1 MVAINTA
8 TATSV
13 PIASPAAPG
22 HGTGPR
28 GGRNTVASVP
38 CTFMLDLAQPRRHR
52 RRMTAE
58 TAGRAHGAPSER

>member
-13 PIASPAAPG
+13 PIASPAALG

-38 CTFMLDLAQPRRHR
+38 CRFIPIWRSRDV
-52 RRMTAE
+52 
-58 TAGRAHGAPSER
+58 TAGV